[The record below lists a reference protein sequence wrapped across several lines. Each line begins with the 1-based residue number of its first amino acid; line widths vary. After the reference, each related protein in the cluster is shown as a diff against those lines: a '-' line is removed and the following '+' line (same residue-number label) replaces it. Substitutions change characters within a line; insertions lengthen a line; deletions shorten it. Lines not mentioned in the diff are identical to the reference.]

1 MKIIWLEFVEHFNI
15 MFGSNKQL
23 TLFTNISQKKNHFSA
38 QHHPTSHLICDLKYK
53 RSEIT
58 AYLVTV
64 MLIKAFCP
72 LFLLFSIRHHLL
84 ISAFEW
90 PTWWIRS
97 HHPGNCSRQEVKRND
112 CQWIKMA
119 TKKNAGECWLHE
131 KTLKY
136 SILLLYHHIQFL
148 CVDAWYG

>member
-1 MKIIWLEFVEHFNI
+1 

-119 TKKNAGECWLHE
+119 TKKMLESADYMKKHWNIV
-131 KTLKY
+131 Y
-136 SILLLYHHIQFL
+136 YFYIIIFSF
-148 CVDAWYG
+148 CVLMLDMARSVDEQIKWS